1 MATLSQNDGRFP
13 RLKKQT
19 GIYGIESEMLFN
31 SRNPNSL
38 SKIMSYENILTRIE
52 DRVGVIEINRPK
64 ALNALDAPTMKE
76 IITAL
81 TAYDTNET
89 IGAMVIHGSD
99 RAFAA
104 GADIRQMAPAT
115 PVDML
120 NMTFIGYWD
129 ELKKIA
135 KPIIA
140 AVSGYALGGGCEL
153 AMACDMIV
161 ASDSAKFGQ
170 PEINLGIIPG
180 AGGTQ
185 RLTKALGKAL
195 AMEVCLGGRMLSA
208 QEAAAHGLVNR
219 VYPIETYLTEAISLA
234 QKVANQAPVAARLA
248 KSAINASYE
257 MSLTAG
263 IEHERM
269 LFFMLFATEDQKAGM
284 RAFLNKQKQPDW
296 QGR

>member
-1 MATLSQNDGRFP
+1 MT
-13 RLKKQT
+13 
-19 GIYGIESEMLFN
+19 
-31 SRNPNSL
+31 
-38 SKIMSYENILTRIE
+38 YENILIRTE
-52 DRVGVIEINRPK
+52 ERVGIIEINRPK
-64 ALNALDAPTMKE
+64 ALNALDAPTMQE
-76 IITAL
+76 IVAAL
-81 TAYDTNET
+81 NTYDQDSA
-89 IGAMVIHGSD
+89 IGAIVIHGSD

-129 ELKKIA
+129 QLKSIA

-161 ASDSAKFGQ
+161 ASESAKFGQ

-195 AMEVCLGGRMLSA
+195 AMEVCLGERLLSA
-208 QEAAAHGLVNR
+208 EEAAQHGLINR
-219 VYPIETYLTEAISLA
+219 VYPIESYLAEAISLA
-234 QKVANQAPVAARLA
+234 KKVANQAPVAARIA
-248 KSAINASYE
+248 KAAINASFE
-257 MSLTAG
+257 MNLADG

-269 LFFMLFATEDQKAGM
+269 LFYMLFATEDQKAGM
-284 RAFLNKQKQPDW
+284 QAFLAKEKKPDW
-296 QGR
+296 KGQ